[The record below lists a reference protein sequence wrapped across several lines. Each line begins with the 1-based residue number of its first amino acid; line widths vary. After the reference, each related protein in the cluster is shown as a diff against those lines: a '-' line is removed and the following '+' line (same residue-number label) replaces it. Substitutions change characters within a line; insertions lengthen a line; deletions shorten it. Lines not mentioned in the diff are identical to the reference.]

1 MKRSWIGGAVLLLL
15 LLGSLLVSCCM
26 IRVHEP
32 IARDLITAG
41 EYALAGDWARALPLS
56 RQAEENWEARE
67 VLRACFADH
76 NPMEEVDACFAQL
89 EVFGRMQEETAF
101 AAACAE
107 TAKKVAA
114 MAEAHRLMWN
124 TFF

>member
-1 MKRSWIGGAVLLLL
+1 MKRSWLGGGLLLLL
-15 LLGSLLVSCCM
+15 LLGSLLATHFM
-26 IRVHEP
+26 IRIHEP

-56 RQAEENWEARE
+56 RQAEENWEERE
-67 VLRACFADH
+67 VFRACFADH

-89 EVFGRMQEETAF
+89 KVYGRMQEETAF

-107 TAKKVAA
+107 TARKVSA
-114 MAEAHRLMWN
+114 MGEAHKLMWN
-124 TFF
+124 NFF